1 MEEKDHACD
10 DCGGEEAYG
19 VGGWMKE
26 VEEALVQVGSDVASS
41 HATAVE

>member
-19 VGGWMKE
+19 VGGWME
-26 VEEALVQVGSDVASS
+26 VEEALVQVSSDVASS